1 MERMKHRLELLR
13 ALVKA
18 NGGNAEFARQCSSE
32 SADKPIDA
40 SYISQLLNG
49 HRSFGEKAAKN
60 MALRIGLDPD
70 YFDAIQG
77 KEIQQAKVERIPKP
91 KPHQAIKEVA
101 ALMEKMDEK
110 GKWLVLGRVQEIA
123 ENLAKGHK
131 AKRAS

>member
-18 NGGNAEFARQCSSE
+18 NGGNAEFARQCSLQ

-60 MALRIGLDPD
+60 MAIRIGLDPD
-70 YFDAIQG
+70 YFDSIQG
-77 KEIQQAKVERIPKP
+77 KEISHAKVERMPKP
-91 KPHQAIKEVA
+91 ELHQAIKEVV
-101 ALMEKMDEK
+101 ALMEKVDEK
-110 GKWLVLGRVQEIA
+110 GKWVVLGRVQEIA
-123 ENLAKGHK
+123 GNLVKGHK